1 MSYENN
7 SVIWWLHFTMMTVPF
22 HIASYEVLWE
32 LLSFIEKNLCEQ
44 DNNNE
49 ITLMSMSSIIV
60 LNVDINKSNSEL
72 IV

>member
-1 MSYENN
+1 
-7 SVIWWLHFTMMTVPF
+7 MMTVPF

-49 ITLMSMSSIIV
+49 ITLISVSSIIV
-60 LNVDINKSNSEL
+60 LNVDINESKSSEL